1 MNFKEYLRERDGR
14 DYDEPDEKLFK
25 SALKETMWDF
35 TGKAFTELGR
45 GQSTMHS
52 PGKFKPQHYLSM
64 LDRPE
69 QMEIRV
75 KELTKFKSE
84 NWFIKYFLDNAKSQK
99 SKEKNSKFVYLV
111 LDLTDPTHK
120 AMMLKAVDEEKIM
133 SR

>member
-1 MNFKEYLRERDGR
+1 MNFKEYLRERS
-14 DYDEPDEKLFK
+14 DEPDEKLFK

-35 TGKAFTELGR
+35 TGKAFTELDR

-52 PGKFKPQHYLSM
+52 PGKVKPQQYLSM

-69 QMEIRV
+69 KMAIRV

-84 NWFIKYFLDNAKSQK
+84 NWFIKYFLDNAESQK
-99 SKEKNSKFVYLV
+99 SKSKNSTFVYLV
-111 LDLTDPTHK
+111 LDLTDPAHK
-120 AMMLKAVDEEKIM
+120 AKMLKAVDEDKIM